1 MFLLLLGFRLPVG
14 AAQVGGGGDS
24 TGVTEQTDLSP
35 EEGEQGRTEQA
46 RVEARMRLQ
55 EFLPPTEIEASD
67 LPNDDGTAV
76 VITWRKSPSSD
87 AEGIIR
93 YTVYFAESPEGPF
106 AKLPFDFR
114 PIRTDANVVADNLQY
129 WRYSRKN
136 REYQY
141 IIIDLPAFDKAAK
154 EEYKRAKKA
163 YEKRLQQGVPAGPEP
178 VLHEYDWNKLYF
190 KLGVVSDSEV
200 RLFPAVLH
208 AEPKQSWFD
217 TSKWNNLIMALIF
230 LTAILVM
237 IEMAR
242 RLKLYLRRIAGLD
255 AVDEAIGRA
264 TELGRPIFYLC
275 GLDPM
280 TTVSTI
286 ASVNLL
292 GHVARHVANYESQV
306 KVPCFDPIVMSVAE
320 ETVKEAYLDAGRPD
334 AYNPDNIFFLT
345 NDQFSYVAAVNGM
358 MVREK
363 PAANFFFGYFYAES
377 LLLGEVGQSTGAIQI
392 AGTDANV
399 QIPFFITTC
408 DYTLIGEELY
418 AASAYISREPK
429 LLGSIKASD
438 MAKAVII
445 IVLLLGLVFSIA
457 LVVGSH
463 SSVSAPLGR
472 LGELMEY
479 FMQVFN
485 QHA

>member
-1 MFLLLLGFRLPVG
+1 VL
-14 AAQVGGGGDS
+14 
-24 TGVTEQTDLSP
+24 
-35 EEGEQGRTEQA
+35 
-46 RVEARMRLQ
+46 
-55 EFLPPTEIEASD
+55 
-67 LPNDDGTAV
+67 
-76 VITWRKSPSSD
+76 
-87 AEGIIR
+87 
-93 YTVYFAESPEGPF
+93 
-106 AKLPFDFR
+106 
-114 PIRTDANVVADNLQY
+114 
-129 WRYSRKN
+129 
-136 REYQY
+136 
-141 IIIDLPAFDKAAK
+141 
-154 EEYKRAKKA
+154 YK
-163 YEKRLQQGVPAGPEP
+163 
-178 VLHEYDWNKLYF
+178 YDWNSLCF
-190 KLGVVSDSEV
+190 KLGIVSDGETAF
-200 RLFPAVLH
+200 FPPLLN

-217 TSKWNNLIMALIF
+217 TSKWNNLLMALAF
-230 LTAILVM
+230 LAAILVF
-237 IEMAR
+237 IETAR

-292 GHVARHVANYESQV
+292 GHVARRVANYESQV

-320 ETVKEAYLDAGRPD
+320 ETVREGYLDAGRPD

-345 NDQFSYVAAVNGM
+345 NDQFSYVASVNGM
-358 MVREK
+358 MVRER

-438 MAKAVII
+438 MAKAAII
-445 IVLLLGLVFSIA
+445 IVLLLGLVFSVA
-457 LVVGSH
+457 LVLGAKGNPDSSLGSVGE
-463 SSVSAPLGR
+463 A
-472 LGELMEY
+472 MEY
-479 FMQVFN
+479 LMQVFN